1 MTIRQKKA
9 VKQRRHKKSWGGQN
23 VKTRG
28 ERRPVSAGLVVG
40 RYKGHR
46 SGYGFVIPETEEA
59 DIFIGRGGA
68 NGAMQGDR
76 VTARIER
83 TKPDGKREGGI
94 VQILERA
101 HTHLVGKF
109 EQGKDFGTIIPSD
122 QRIIYD
128 LHVTP
133 PNSLSAKTGDAV
145 LAEILSYPGKGRRP
159 EGKVV
164 KILGRLDDPKIDT
177 EMVIASFD
185 LPRYFPPAVIS
196 DSENVDAVVSA
207 ETRQRRIDLR
217 RLPTVTVDG
226 ERARDYDDAISIEK
240 TEGGIRL
247 FVHIADVSHYVPM
260 GSYLDQEAALRGTS
274 VYFPDAVLPM
284 FPERLSNGICSLNPD
299 EDRLAMTVEMNFDS
313 NGGRLGYKIYES
325 VIRSDARMTYTA
337 VREICVDK
345 NPDTLK
351 RYSFLLPQ
359 LGWMESLAMI
369 LRGNRLARG
378 SLDFDLPE
386 SEIIVSLTGETMDI
400 IREERNIAHQIIE
413 EFMLAANET
422 VAQHMTALG
431 IPFLY
436 RIHDA
441 PEATRILEFKELIQ
455 TFGLSLQGSDRAMA
469 FSSVLEQVKGRP
481 EERLVHQTLLRSMKQ
496 ARYSAENRGHFGLA
510 SHAYTHFTSPI
521 RRYPDLIVHRLIKE
535 APRMTAMERE
545 AWTRRLPEIARHA
558 SERERVAMEAEREV
572 IKRKKVKFM
581 EDKVGETFHGFI
593 TGVEAYGFFVEI
605 EAYFIEGLVHV
616 STLTD
621 DYYVYNEKQHALM
634 GRRRRGIFR
643 LGDPVSVRVERVDL
657 EGIQIDFGLV
667 PLTKS
672 QNKH

>member
-1 MTIRQKKA
+1 MRHKRA
-9 VKQRRHKKSWGGQN
+9 VKQRHRKTSQNKKG

-28 ERRPVSAGLVVG
+28 GRLSAKAGPVVG

-46 SGYGFVIPETEEA
+46 SGYGFVIPETTQEA
-59 DIFIGRGGA
+59 DIFIGRGSA

-76 VTARIER
+76 VAASIKRI
-83 TKPDGKREGGI
+83 KPDGKRDGDI
-94 VQILERA
+94 IRILERA
-101 HTHLVGKF
+101 HTHIVGRF
-109 EQGKDFGTIIPSD
+109 EQGQDFGTIIPSD
-122 QRIIYD
+122 QRIVYA
-128 LHVTP
+128 LHVAP
-133 PNSLSAKTGDAV
+133 ENSLSAQTGEVV
-145 LAEILSYPGKGRRP
+145 LAEILLYPEKGRHP
-159 EGKVV
+159 EGKVAQ
-164 KILGRLDDPKIDT
+164 ILGKLDDPKIDT
-177 EMVIASFD
+177 EIVIASFD

-196 DSENVDAVVSA
+196 EVENVDEAVSTEMRKGRV
-207 ETRQRRIDLR
+207 DLR
-217 RLPTVTVDG
+217 RLPTVTIDG
-226 ERARDYDDAISIEK
+226 EHARDYDDAISIEK
-240 TEGGIRL
+240 TEWGFRL

-260 GSYLDQEAALRGTS
+260 GSFLDREAALRGTS

-284 FPERLSNGICSLNPD
+284 FPERLSNGICSLNPN
-299 EDRLAMTVEMNFDS
+299 EDRLAMTVEMNFDPD
-313 NGGRLGYKIYES
+313 GGQLGYKIYES
-325 VIRSDARMTYTA
+325 VIRSDERMTYTA

-345 NPDTLK
+345 IPATLK
-351 RYSFLLPQ
+351 RYSAFLPQ
-359 LGWMESLAMI
+359 LDWMESLAMV

-386 SEIIVSLTGETMDI
+386 PEILLSLTGETVDI
-400 IREERNIAHQIIE
+400 IREERNVAHQIIE

-431 IPFLY
+431 VPFLY

-441 PEATRILEFKELIQ
+441 PESTRILEFTELIH
-455 TFGLSLQGSDRAMA
+455 TFGLSLTGSDRAIS

-496 ARYSAENRGHFGLA
+496 ARYSSENRGHFGLA

-521 RRYPDLIVHRLIKE
+521 RRYPDLMVHRLLKE
-535 APRMTAMERE
+535 VPLMTAIEKE
-545 AWTRRLPEIARHA
+545 AWTRSLPEIARHA

-593 TGVEAYGFFVEI
+593 TGVEAYGFFAEI

-616 STLTD
+616 SALSD
-621 DYYVYNEKQHALM
+621 DYYVYHEKQHALM
-634 GRRRRGIFR
+634 GERRKGIFR
-643 LGDPVSVRVERVDL
+643 LGDPVLVRVERVDL
-657 EGIQIDFGLV
+657 EGLQIDFHLV
-667 PLTKS
+667 RPPKK